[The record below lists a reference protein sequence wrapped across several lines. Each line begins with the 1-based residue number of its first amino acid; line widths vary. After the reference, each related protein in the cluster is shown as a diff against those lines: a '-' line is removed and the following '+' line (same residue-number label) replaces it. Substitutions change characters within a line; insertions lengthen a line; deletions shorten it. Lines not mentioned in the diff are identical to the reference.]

1 MNKTQPCESA
11 AHSLREEQKQ
21 HIIISKYKG
30 FLCSLAGKES
40 IFNAGGLGLI
50 PGYIDAYYL
59 TLLKAHKKK

>member
-40 IFNAGGLGLI
+40 TRIAGGFFTI
-50 PGYIDAYYL
+50 
-59 TLLKAHKKK
+59 